1 MGLVAVS
8 VAVAAAVVTGERE
21 RERKEEGG
29 RKRVEGEEMRGEG
42 GMGETYKSMS
52 RETMRPFL
60 NHINWITFPLD
71 LQGSI

>member
-1 MGLVAVS
+1 
-8 VAVAAAVVTGERE
+8 
-21 RERKEEGG
+21 
-29 RKRVEGEEMRGEG
+29 MRGEG
-42 GMGETYKSMS
+42 GMGKTYKSMS